1 MPSSPRILTLPN
13 LLTLLRLAFIPLI
26 LYLLWVDRVKWALIL
41 FVAAGVSD
49 LLDGRLARWLGQKTL
64 VGMYMD
70 PIADKLLLSSS
81 FLMLAITG
89 QMPWLVTGVVLGRD
103 LAIMVA
109 VVVLVLATELRE
121 FAPSFLGKVNTAVQ
135 LVAVYAVLLD
145 AVYGFGWLH
154 LAREGLL
161 VLTPVVAV
169 ANGIQYGYLTL
180 RKLRRP
186 RPAPATSR

>member
-26 LYLLWVDRVKWALIL
+26 LYFLWVDHVKWALIL

-89 QMPWLVTGVVLGRD
+89 QVRWLVTGVVLARD
-103 LAIMVA
+103 LAILVA

-135 LVAVYAVLLD
+135 LVTVYAVLLD

-154 LAREGLL
+154 LVREGLL

-186 RPAPATSR
+186 RPAPAASR